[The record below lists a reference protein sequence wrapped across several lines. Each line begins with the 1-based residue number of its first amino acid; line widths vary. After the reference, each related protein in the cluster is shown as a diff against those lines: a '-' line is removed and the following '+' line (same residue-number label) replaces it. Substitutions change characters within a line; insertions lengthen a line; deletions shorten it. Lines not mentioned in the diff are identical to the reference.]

1 MRSEPLL
8 AGAISRDRIIIAS
21 CIVLITLLAW
31 AHLFQLDRQ
40 MTSADAMAQMGMA
53 VSASWTARDFLLT
66 FAMWSVMM
74 IGMMLPTA
82 LPVLLLFAQ
91 MRSAREHARSWR
103 SAAMFGSGYAIVW
116 IGFSGLAA
124 ALQLLL
130 HEAALLSSGMVLRS
144 SLVSGAIL
152 IAAGVYQL
160 TPAKARC
167 LTKCQSPL
175 GFLLANWREGAR
187 GALELGLR
195 HGLYCLGCCWALMC
209 VLFAV
214 GVMNL
219 AWVAVLTAFILIEK
233 FGPAGVR
240 LARLS
245 GVVIAALGI
254 FTAMRS

>member
-1 MRSEPLL
+1 MRSEPIL

-31 AHLFQLDRQ
+31 THLFQLDRQ
-40 MTSADAMAQMGMA
+40 MSSADAMAQMGMA

-82 LPVLLLFAQ
+82 LPVLLLFAR
-91 MRSAREHARSWR
+91 MRAGREHTRAPVST
-103 SAAMFGSGYAIVW
+103 AMFGLGYAIVW
-116 IGFSGLAA
+116 IGFSALAA
-124 ALQLLL
+124 TLQLLL
-130 HEAALLSSGMVLRS
+130 HEAALLSSAMVLRS
-144 SLVSGAIL
+144 SLVSGAVL
-152 IAAGVYQL
+152 IAAGIYQL
-160 TPAKARC
+160 TPAKSKC

-187 GALELGLR
+187 GALELGTR

-209 VLFAV
+209 VLFVV

-219 AWVAVLTAFILIEK
+219 AWVAALTAFILIEK

-240 LARLS
+240 LARVS
-245 GVVIAALGI
+245 GVMIVALGI